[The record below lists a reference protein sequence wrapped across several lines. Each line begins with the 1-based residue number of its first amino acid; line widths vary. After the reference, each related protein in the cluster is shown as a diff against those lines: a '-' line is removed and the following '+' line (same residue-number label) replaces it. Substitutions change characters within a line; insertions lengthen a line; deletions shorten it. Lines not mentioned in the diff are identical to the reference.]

1 MLRNGIAGSYGSF
14 IFSFLRNVCTV
25 LHSGRV
31 SLHSCQQCGRVPFSP
46 HPLQHLLFVGFL
58 MMASLTGKRGYL
70 VVFICVPLILI
81 ISNAEH
87 LFMCSNS
94 IYFEFDS
101 QTLTEAGCCREQIVG
116 FKDHEKER
124 PHVLPAP
131 SSRLPPSRP
140 RTPAAQGPASYLPS
154 PQLISHRRSLPLGA
168 CSFCPQGRPWR
179 EGCGM
184 RVCPVP
190 ATCWAHSGNPLN
202 ASKWVSPQ

>member
-58 MMASLTGKRGYL
+58 MMASLTGMRGYL
-70 VVFICVPLILI
+70 VVFICVSLILI

-154 PQLISHRRSLPLGA
+154 PQLISLRRSLHWVLVPSAPRAAPGGRGVACGSVQFLPLAGHTA
-168 CSFCPQGRPWR
+168 GI
-179 EGCGM
+179 
-184 RVCPVP
+184 
-190 ATCWAHSGNPLN
+190 H
-202 ASKWVSPQ
+202 